1 MSWIR
6 SRYTALV
13 VASLGLAAML
23 GGSLGMVVAAPR
35 SVSVYEGQN
44 LIGGPLQSMPPK
56 TFTSCLPGDKWDALY
71 IWDSRKADEGGQKW
85 LHYVNGVPEVVNSPQ
100 VNGIENLPVGAGI
113 VLIATDDFTGL
124 FKTRASDTC

>member
-23 GGSLGMVVAAPR
+23 GGSLGMVAAATR
-35 SVSVYEGQN
+35 SVSIYEGQN
-44 LIGGPLQSMPPK
+44 LVGGPLQPMSPE
-56 TFTSCLPGDKWDALY
+56 TFTECLPTAKWDAIY
-71 IWDSRKADEGGQKW
+71 IWDSRKADDGGQKW
-85 LHYVNGVPEVVNSPQ
+85 LHYVNNVPDVVNSTQ

-124 FKTRASDTC
+124 FKTRSTDTC